1 MPTKDEAMDQ
11 HIADDLRVLIGSL
24 SALGFAPRKYEYL
37 SGSFGNYFIDFESGT
52 FKFRIVRD
60 RSQYFVEGEKDELE
74 SAGLW
79 RVFGDKTVFGQAV
92 LEWVKGKA

>member
-24 SALGFAPRKYEYL
+24 SALGFAPRKY
-37 SGSFGNYFIDFESGT
+37 D
-52 FKFRIVRD
+52 
-60 RSQYFVEGEKDELE
+60 
-74 SAGLW
+74 
-79 RVFGDKTVFGQAV
+79 DKTVFGQAV